1 MKTFASILIGS
12 VFLIGCSR
20 QATKQ
25 PETKYETLTLN
36 WENEIPDGD
45 LTNHCVIIRTV
56 TSSATNVVQTNVD
69 SLDQAA
75 NILGQYG
82 WGFVSTEIKNDTK
95 SYHLQ
100 RQVREDGKTFMLVL
114 YDSKWNK

>member
-1 MKTFASILIGS
+1 MPTA
-12 VFLIGCSR
+12 
-20 QATKQ
+20 
-25 PETKYETLTLN
+25 
-36 WENEIPDGD
+36 D

-56 TSSATNVVQTNVD
+56 TGSTTNVVQTNVD

-82 WGFVSTEIKNDTK
+82 WQLVSTGTKNDTA
-95 SYHLQ
+95 SWHLQ